1 MTLGETKA
9 MTVAFVLSGGGNYG
23 SLQVGALQALVERG
37 IRPDLLVGT
46 SAGAMN
52 ATFFAMDPTLDGL
65 HRLAEHWRRAVHET
79 MSRRGNLGIMWRL
92 LARHD
97 GVMPNEPLL
106 RYVERTLPP
115 GIACFGDL
123 RLPTYALAV
132 RLDTGEARCFGDDP
146 SDRIIDG
153 LMATTAIPG
162 FYPPWEC
169 GGVRYVDGGVV
180 SFLPVQMAVE
190 RGATEI
196 YALNVSPAPTRTD
209 GLRGTVAISL
219 RAIDL
224 MIQGQGLR
232 EVQVYGSLHG
242 VTVHHI
248 RLLSERPIAFWDF
261 RHADSLMAA
270 GRSRTEAYLDG
281 GGVMAK
287 GD

>member
-1 MTLGETKA
+1 
-9 MTVAFVLSGGGNYG
+9 MTVAFVLSGAGNFG
-23 SLQVGALQALVERG
+23 SLQVGALQVLLERG

-52 ATFFAMDPTLDGL
+52 ATSFAMDPSLDGI
-65 HRLAEHWRRAVHET
+65 HRLAEHWRSAAHDAV
-79 MSRRGNLGIMWRL
+79 SRRGDLAIMWRL
-92 LARHD
+92 LTRHD
-97 GVMPNEPLL
+97 SLMPNEPLL
-106 RYVERTLPP
+106 RYMKRTLPP
-115 GIACFGDL
+115 GIVCFGDL
-123 RLPTYALAV
+123 GLPTYALAV

-146 SDRIIDG
+146 SDRIVDG

-169 GGVRYVDGGVV
+169 DGVKFIDGGVV

-196 YALNVSPAPTRTD
+196 YALNVSPAPARAD
-209 GLRGTVAISL
+209 GLRGTLAISM

-232 EVQVYGSLHG
+232 EVQLYESLRG

-248 RLLSERPIAFWDF
+248 RLSSERPIAFWDF
-261 RHADSLMAA
+261 RHADHLMAA
-270 GRSRTEAYLDG
+270 GRSRTEAYLDSV
-281 GGVMAK
+281 GVMAK
-287 GD
+287 GA

>member
-1 MTLGETKA
+1 

-23 SLQVGALQALVERG
+23 SLQVGALQVLLERG
-37 IRPDLLVGT
+37 IRPDLLVGA

-52 ATFFAMDPTLDGL
+52 ATFLAMDPTLEGL
-65 HRLAEHWRRAVHET
+65 HRLAEHWRRAAHET
-79 MSRRGNLGIMWRL
+79 VSRRGNLAMIWRL
-92 LARHD
+92 VTRRD
-97 GVMPNEPLL
+97 GLTPNAPLQ
-106 RYVERTLPP
+106 RYLERTLPP
-115 GIACFGDL
+115 GVVCFGHL

-132 RLDTGEARCFGDDP
+132 RLDTGEVRCFGDDP

-169 GGVRYVDGGVV
+169 DGARYVDGGVV

-196 YALNVSPAPTRTD
+196 YALNVSPASTRTD
-209 GLRGTVAISL
+209 GLRGTLAISL

-224 MIQGQGLR
+224 LIQGQGAR
-232 EVQVYGSLHG
+232 EIQVYESLYG

-248 RLLSERPIAFWDF
+248 RLSSEHPIAFWDF
-261 RHADSLMAA
+261 RHADHLMAA
-270 GRSRTEAYLDG
+270 GRRRTEAYLDG
-281 GGVMAK
+281 GGVMTK